1 LAYPPDASAGCDP
14 RQNVTDRRQCEAR
27 MLRLAHFDSLTGLP
41 NRRMLHDRL
50 RRTLRFAEQRGR
62 HIALLFV
69 DVSP

>member
-1 LAYPPDASAGCDP
+1 
-14 RQNVTDRRQCEAR
+14 